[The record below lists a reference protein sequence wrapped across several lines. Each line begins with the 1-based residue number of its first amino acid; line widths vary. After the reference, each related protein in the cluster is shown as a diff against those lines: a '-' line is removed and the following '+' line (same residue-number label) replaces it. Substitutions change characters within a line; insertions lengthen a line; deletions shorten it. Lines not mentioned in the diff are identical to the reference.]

1 VRNNK
6 LFSLLLAPLLV
17 LVLSASAVL
26 VDPGPIAVP
35 PGLSDAA
42 VAKAIRL
49 GVAQRGW
56 VVNRSDPGYME
67 ATLHLRSHV
76 ATIGLKFDTKQI
88 EIHYVSSENLDYEV
102 EKGVPHIHGNYLK
115 WVNNVVHDISIQLLA
130 ITPAEGAGSGTG

>member
-1 VRNNK
+1 VRNSK
-6 LFSLLLAPLLV
+6 ILSLLLAPLLV

-56 VVNRSDPGYME
+56 VVTRSDPGYME

-76 ATIGLKFDTKQI
+76 ATIGLRFDTRQI
-88 EIHYVSSENLDYEV
+88 EIHYVSSDNLDYEV

-115 WVNNVVHDISIQLLA
+115 WVNNVVHDINIQLLA
-130 ITPAEGAGSGTG
+130 ITPDGTGSTG

>member
-6 LFSLLLAPLLV
+6 LLSLFLAPLLV

-35 PGLSDAA
+35 PGLSEAA

-56 VVNRSDPGYME
+56 VVTRSDPGYME
-67 ATLHLRSHV
+67 ATLHLRTHV

-88 EIHYVSSENLDYEV
+88 GIHYVSSDNLDYEV
-102 EKGVPHIHGNYLK
+102 KKGVPHIHGNYLK

-130 ITPAEGAGSGTG
+130 ITPDGAGSTTG

>member
-1 VRNNK
+1 MRNRK
-6 LFSLLLAPLLV
+6 FLSLLLAPLLV

-56 VVNRSDPGYME
+56 VVTRSDPGYME

-76 ATIGLKFDTKQI
+76 ATIGLRFDTSQI
-88 EIHYVSSENLDYEV
+88 EIHYVSSDNLDYEV

-115 WVNNVVHDISIQLLA
+115 WVNNVVHDINIQLLA
-130 ITPAEGAGSGTG
+130 ITPDGAGSTG